1 MLMNESNEISVN
13 IAKEELKAYAVSLAQ
28 KIVNHASV
36 LPSSLDGT
44 TVECR
49 VDTDV
54 FIKEL
59 ENFARQKEMSLE
71 DVAILT
77 SLTHDEVDKQL
88 RMRAQVVASETG
100 SKYKWAWFILLVLA
114 TIIIYII
121 RR

>member
-1 MLMNESNEISVN
+1 MNESKEISVN
-13 IAKEELKAYAVSLAQ
+13 IAKDELKSYAVSLAK
-28 KIVNHASV
+28 KIVTHASV

-59 ENFARQKEMSLE
+59 ENNERKKEMSLE